1 MSTPACVDRKHFR
14 SFSTMSV
21 LEFFL
26 WHYYDVCPCIMDLT
40 GLITHR
46 INIDQ
51 FEQAFEYM
59 ISGEAGKVV
68 MDWS

>member
-1 MSTPACVDRKHFR
+1 VRHK
-14 SFSTMSV
+14 
-21 LEFFL
+21 
-26 WHYYDVCPCIMDLT
+26 MDLT

>member
-1 MSTPACVDRKHFR
+1 
-14 SFSTMSV
+14 MSV